1 MDSKTAASHAA
12 TVQSIASAVKAF
24 HARGQPFRINH
35 GSTNSTRPAHGQ
47 PVVDISALNHVLHV
61 DTVAKTVSLE
71 PNVAMDGL
79 LDAVLP
85 HDLVAPVVMEF
96 PGITAGGAFAGSAGE
111 SSSFRHGAFDAAV
124 LSVEMV
130 LANGDIV
137 EASPTERPDLFKAAP
152 GALGTLGIVTRLDI
166 RLIDAERYVRLEYA
180 LYTTVEATCA
190 AVQKATQIP
199 ANDFVEGIIFSQT
212 QGLVIS
218 GNMSHSIPIDATPR
232 TFSKPNDPWFYLHAQ
247 SRATRLAALRKSQK
261 PPADDYIPLRD
272 YLFRYDR
279 GGFWTGAL
287 AFDYFHPLVPFNSLT
302 RRLLNPLM
310 HTRNLYRAGLGGG
323 SRMTFR
329 YLVHDLALPCP
340 SAPKLIAHLVETNPI
355 WPLWLCPLP
364 EIATPTFH
372 PAADPPNQPLLNVG
386 VWGMGPKDLESFI
399 KANRDLETRV
409 RDLGGRKVLYSHA
422 YYDEDDFWAIY
433 GREWYD
439 ELREK
444 YHATTL
450 PTVYDKVRV
459 DVDKERAKKGLGSR
473 LAVKWPFAGLIGV
486 ASALRS

>member
-1 MDSKTAASHAA
+1 MDTQTSASHAA
-12 TVQSIASAVKAF
+12 TVQSIASAVRDF
-24 HARGQPFRINH
+24 HTRGQPFRINH

-61 DTVAKTVSLE
+61 DAVAKRVSLE
-71 PNVAMDGL
+71 PNVAMDAL

-85 HDLVAPVVMEF
+85 HNLVAPVVMEF

-137 EASPTERPDLFKAAP
+137 EASPTERPDLFQAAP

-166 RLIDAERYVRLEYA
+166 RLIDAQPYVRLDYA

-190 AVQKATQIP
+190 AVQKATQITE
-199 ANDFVEGIIFSQT
+199 NDYVEGILFSQT
-212 QGLVIS
+212 QGIVIT
-218 GNMSHSIPIDATPR
+218 GNMSESIPIEAAIR
-232 TFSKPNDPWFYLHAQ
+232 TFSKPSDPWFFLHVKDHAKQ
-247 SRATRLAALRKSQK
+247 LASLSKFQK
-261 PPADDYIPLRD
+261 PPPPDYIPLQD

-287 AFDYFHPLVPFNSLT
+287 AFKYFRPFVPFNSLT
-302 RRLLNPLM
+302 RRILDPLM
-310 HTRNLYRAGLGGG
+310 HTRQLYRAGLGGG

-329 YLVHDLALPCP
+329 YLVHDLALPYP
-340 SAPKLIAHLVETNPI
+340 SAPKLIDHLIQTTPI

-372 PAADPPNQPLLNVG
+372 PAANPPNQPSLNIG
-386 VWGMGPKDLESFI
+386 VWGLGPKDLEAFL
-399 KANRDLETRV
+399 KANRDLEARV

-433 GREWYD
+433 GRQWYD
-439 ELREK
+439 DLREK

-459 DVDKERAKKGLGSR
+459 DIDKERARKGLGSR